1 MSKGTAGEGIDDL
14 GLPVD
19 DDVIEDET
27 TAEEVDS
34 HDETTVTGATQGS
47 AASTKKATDAKGTD
61 AQDADESG
69 ATAGLD
75 DVPFELAEDT
85 PDPDELPETGLVS
98 EFVDVGNRQA
108 AWLVSNR
115 ESTTAMRSPY
125 FLVTAAVI
133 ILGVLAAIISGI
145 VADVQ
150 KESGTPTMAMV
161 GVGEQAQM
169 YEQQLGVKITDAKD
183 APAAEKLV
191 REGKVDAAFIQDP
204 SGQGQPTIIAL
215 DKQPDALL
223 EKLAPKTEA
232 TLLETPAVENDVAT
246 PLLWAMVALSLS
258 LIHI

>member
-1 MSKGTAGEGIDDL
+1 MARKDNGANDESPEPLVSKGTAGEDIDDL
-14 GLPVD
+14 GVPVD
-19 DDVIEDET
+19 DDVVEDET
-27 TAEEVDS
+27 TAGDVID
-34 HDETTVTGATQGS
+34 DET
-47 AASTKKATDAKGTD
+47 AASAKKGPAGKASDAK
-61 AQDADESG
+61 DADESG

-150 KESGTPTMAMV
+150 KDSGTRPWRWSESASRHRCT
-161 GVGEQAQM
+161 
-169 YEQQLGVKITDAKD
+169 
-183 APAAEKLV
+183 
-191 REGKVDAAFIQDP
+191 
-204 SGQGQPTIIAL
+204 SSS
-215 DKQPDALL
+215 
-223 EKLAPKTEA
+223 
-232 TLLETPAVENDVAT
+232 
-246 PLLWAMVALSLS
+246 WA
-258 LIHI
+258 